1 MDKLIT
7 HIASLGVPGLILLF
21 LMFFSGYTGA
31 VAITTAL
38 ATLGGPM
45 GMLGGIGVLL
55 LLTKI
60 SEGITE
66 YGFENIAKGV
76 VTEMRDKGKT
86 KLEIVIEIERF
97 PLISDELKQK
107 LIRFVKEYF

>member
-7 HIASLGVPGLILLF
+7 QIASLGVPGLILLF
-21 LMFFSGYTGA
+21 LMFFSGYAGA
-31 VAITTAL
+31 AAITTAL

-60 SEGITE
+60 SEGIAE

-76 VTEMRDKGKT
+76 VREMRDKGKT
-86 KLEIVIEIERF
+86 KLEIVIEIEQF
-97 PLISDELKQK
+97 PLISAELKQK
-107 LIRFVKEYF
+107 LIKFVKEYF